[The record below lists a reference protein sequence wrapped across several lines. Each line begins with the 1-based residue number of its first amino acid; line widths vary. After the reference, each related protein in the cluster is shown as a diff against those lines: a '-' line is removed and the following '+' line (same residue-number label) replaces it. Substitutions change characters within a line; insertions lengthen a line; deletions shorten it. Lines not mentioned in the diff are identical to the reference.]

1 MFSPDHNNEIGN
13 MSFIEVPDDIIENDT
28 ISDLQVKKQI
38 SKISQLDISTQ

>member
-1 MFSPDHNNEIGN
+1 MFSPDYNDEIGN

-38 SKISQLDISTQ
+38 SKISQAL